1 MSDQDPSVGQPAW
14 DAAITLRSRRIR
26 MRYRARVG
34 RDIEFQAALA
44 RANRAR
50 RAGAVHAIER
60 YRQLA
65 VRCIEAWDLAGD
77 DGRPAPIRERAL
89 DGLPIGALQRIIRE
103 ATGAH
108 TSKD

>member
-1 MSDQDPSVGQPAW
+1 
-14 DAAITLRSRRIR
+14 